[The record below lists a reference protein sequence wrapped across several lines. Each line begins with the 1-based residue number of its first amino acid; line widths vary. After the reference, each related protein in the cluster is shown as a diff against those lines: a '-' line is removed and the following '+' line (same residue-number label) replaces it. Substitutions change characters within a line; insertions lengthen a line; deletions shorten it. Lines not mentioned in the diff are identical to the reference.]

1 MVEFS
6 DIKGFTFDL
15 DGVITDTAKF
25 HEQAWHALAT
35 ELSLPFPDELARQLK
50 GISRMDSLQ
59 MILDQGDKPYTDDE
73 KANFAARKNKHYV
86 TLITG
91 LTPNDILPG
100 MFDFIADIKQKGYVA
115 SIASASKNAPTIL
128 KQLGLTDYFIG
139 IVVPSTLAHG
149 KPNPEIY
156 IKAGELLK
164 LAPQQIIGLEDASA
178 GVKAIQ
184 GAGQTALGIGPAVSQ
199 DNLQLW
205 FADTASVTLDNI
217 KQKLTQ

>member
-1 MVEFS
+1 MAA
-6 DIKGFTFDL
+6 DIIAGVGGKQNVVKVIHCITRLRFYLKNHELADDQGISQLNGVAGVNYAESLGQYQVVIGPAVTDVYDEVISQL
-15 DGVITDTAKF
+15 GDGVADDSAKSNNNTD
-25 HEQAWHALAT
+25 
-35 ELSLPFPDELARQLK
+35 
-50 GISRMDSLQ
+50 
-59 MILDQGDKPYTDDE
+59 
-73 KANFAARKNKHYV
+73 
-86 TLITG
+86 
-91 LTPNDILPG
+91 
-100 MFDFIADIKQKGYVA
+100 
-115 SIASASKNAPTIL
+115 SASKNAPTIL

-139 IVVPSTLAHG
+139 IVDPSTLAHG

-184 GAGQTALGIGPAVSQ
+184 GAGQTAFGIGTAVSQ

-217 KQKLTQ
+217 KQQLTQ

>member
-1 MVEFS
+1 M
-6 DIKGFTFDL
+6 
-15 DGVITDTAKF
+15 
-25 HEQAWHALAT
+25 
-35 ELSLPFPDELARQLK
+35 
-50 GISRMDSLQ
+50 
-59 MILDQGDKPYTDDE
+59 
-73 KANFAARKNKHYV
+73 
-86 TLITG
+86 
-91 LTPNDILPG
+91 
-100 MFDFIADIKQKGYVA
+100 A

-139 IVVPSTLAHG
+139 IVDPSTLAHG

-184 GAGQTALGIGPAVSQ
+184 GTGQTALGIGPAVSQ